1 MGVPKSTTE
10 APFQGEKMN
19 TIVSFLM
26 EAALTLVI
34 SVLTVRYL
42 RRFLQKVL
50 IDLCGTEERA
60 QFWTAFS
67 NILLIGLPMIIAL
80 SYQPEARNTE
90 ELFFEVAAKL
100 SGNLG
105 GFLFALIGIGFMV
118 SFFALVAP
126 RPPKMEAK

>member
-1 MGVPKSTTE
+1 
-10 APFQGEKMN
+10 MN
-19 TIVSFLM
+19 TIFSFLT

-34 SVLTVRYL
+34 SVLIVQYL
-42 RRFLQKVL
+42 RPFLRKVL
-50 IDLCGTEERA
+50 MDLCGTEDRA

-80 SYQPEARNTE
+80 NYQPEARSTE
-90 ELFFEVAAKL
+90 ELFLEVAGKL

-105 GFLFALIGIGFMV
+105 GFLFALIGIGFIV